1 MYFCADVS
9 IGHYSLSHSVI
20 VTMYGVLLDSI
31 FEVMRS
37 QFDAEQWAEIQRLS
51 GYIRD
56 SEINEFRSYS
66 DSLIPR
72 LTSAAHLVA
81 GISPGQVFAFMKYGI
96 TNHMYRSPFFHVFV
110 YNVA

>member
-1 MYFCADVS
+1 MS
-9 IGHYSLSHSVI
+9 LGHYSLNRLVT

-51 GYIRD
+51 GYARD
-56 SEINEFRSYS
+56 SEINEFHSYS

-72 LTSAAHLVA
+72 LTSAAHLVT
-81 GISPGQVFAFMKYGI
+81 GISPEQVF
-96 TNHMYRSPFFHVFV
+96 VFYV
-110 YNVA
+110 M